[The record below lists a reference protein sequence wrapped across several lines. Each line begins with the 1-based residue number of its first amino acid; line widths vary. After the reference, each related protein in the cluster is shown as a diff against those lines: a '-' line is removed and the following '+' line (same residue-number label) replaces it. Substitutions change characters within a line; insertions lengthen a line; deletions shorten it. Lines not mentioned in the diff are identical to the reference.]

1 LRIEKKL
8 SWQRVRATKR
18 IKVARISDNE
28 ETRRYYGH
36 THTLEKNF
44 ADMDGDFVVE
54 IDIDGIVRRLVGT
67 AAHNA
72 SGKSTALSGMV
83 KAKRIKERVVS
94 ERTETYPISDGY
106 SEVKEV
112 KA

>member
-1 LRIEKKL
+1 MRVDKKL
-8 SWQRVRATKR
+8 SWQRVQTTKR
-18 IKVARISDNE
+18 VKVARRTDND

-36 THTLEKNF
+36 THTLEKKF
-44 ADMDGDFVVE
+44 SDMDGEFVVD

-72 SGKSTALSGMV
+72 SGKSTALGGMI
-83 KAKRIKERVVS
+83 KATRVKERVVS
-94 ERTETYPISDGY
+94 ERTETFPIAEGY
-106 SEVKEV
+106 TEV